1 MFPKSYNKWS
11 PPVEPFLATLQ
22 VIDGKLP
29 MNHQITYMLQE
40 IFNLI
45 PDVTEPSFVKSVN
58 VNTNDQV
65 GYSQSDQ
72 IRRFFAY

>member
-1 MFPKSYNKWS
+1 MTL
-11 PPVEPFLATLQ
+11 PFQ

-40 IFNLI
+40 IFNLS
-45 PDVTEPSFVKSVN
+45 PDVTDPSFVKSVN

-65 GYSQSDQ
+65 IFTFID
-72 IRRFFAY
+72 

>member
-1 MFPKSYNKWS
+1 
-11 PPVEPFLATLQ
+11 
-22 VIDGKLP
+22 

-45 PDVTEPSFVKSVN
+45 PDVTEPAFVKSVN

-65 GYSQSDQ
+65 KLDKREFWSVWLPKVISQ
-72 IRRFFAY
+72 YL